1 MQQALSAT
9 LVPKFDTLRSLAS
22 CLGVVAIIVRFAT
35 APIAAGEVVV
45 VVIVVSRA
53 EEFFRPALEGLLK
66 SGFERE
72 GAKGVCVVC

>member
-1 MQQALSAT
+1 MQQALSAI
-9 LVPKFDTLRSLAS
+9 LIPKFDTLHSLAS
-22 CLGVVAIIVRFAT
+22 CLAVVAIIARLT
-35 APIAAGEVVV
+35 AAPVAASEVVV

-53 EEFFRPALEGLLK
+53 KQFFRPALEGLLE